1 MPPTAPPTS
10 HTIVERAFT
19 RNRKALSGVMPLRSS
34 PFAWCPGVRSA
45 ECVRNRLE
53 RGARVGANRT
63 YGGQAHDHDQ
73 RQHHGVLNRR
83 GPVLRDEETL
93 HFQRRALHIES
104 SDVMSRESPRPR
116 VAVRPRLVQKK
127 RCYAWPALSRLRVAR
142 TLKPPM
148 KPYVIAGGSQTAESR
163 GDFECVIMPTS
174 PVAGPAADT
183 YI

>member
-1 MPPTAPPTS
+1 MAPTAPPTS

-19 RNRKALSGVMPLRSS
+19 RNRKALSGVMPPRSP
-34 PFAWCPGVRSA
+34 PFAWCPGALSA

-127 RCYAWPALSRLRVAR
+127 RCFAWPALSRLRVAR
-142 TLKPPM
+142 TDVRTQASNETLCHCGRK
-148 KPYVIAGGSQTAESR
+148 SNR
-163 GDFECVIMPTS
+163 R
-174 PVAGPAADT
+174 VARRFRMRHYAHLPSG
-183 YI
+183 